1 MVLPVKGGRAKVDQL
16 DARVAHP
23 AHVPFARRAVLRA
36 PVGGD
41 EQDVLRLQVRV
52 GQVVVVQELV
62 KD

>member
-1 MVLPVKGGRAKVDQL
+1 MLPVKGGRAKVDQL

-36 PVGGD
+36 PVGRD